1 MRSRYAVSPKLSDVV
16 RFFLEKYPTYG
27 VRKLAWIINRE
38 GQLDRRVNWKAIYRI
53 LKLKGWIQNKK
64 RRGSRPRVKV
74 SRSVASRPNE
84 RWALDTTHFPTK
96 KGWCHMTAVI
106 DCCDRSILGWRI
118 SYSGKT
124 KVAVAALE
132 DAFAARKPDVGL
144 ILRSD
149 NGLVFS
155 SKQFRLSAL
164 KNGCVQEFITPYT
177 PEQNGMIER
186 WFRTLK
192 EECVWLRNFED
203 LTDATREIAD
213 FIDHYNKE
221 RPHWSL
227 GFKTPEEVYNQLA
240 A

>member
-1 MRSRYAVSPKLSDVV
+1 VV

-27 VRKLAWIINRE
+27 VRKLAWVINRE
-38 GQLDRRVNWKAIYRI
+38 GQLERRVNWKAIYRI

-132 DAFAARKPDVGL
+132 DAFAARKPDAGL

-155 SKQFRLSAL
+155 SKHFRLSAI
-164 KNGCVQEFITPYT
+164 KNRCDQAFITPYT

-186 WFRTLK
+186 WFRTLE
-192 EECVWLRNFED
+192 EECFWRRSFDD
-203 LTDATREIAD
+203 LTDASRAIESGSSR
-213 FIDHYNKE
+213 FNK
-221 RPHWSL
+221 
-227 GFKTPEEVYNQLA
+227 
-240 A
+240 

>member
-1 MRSRYAVSPKLSDVV
+1 
-16 RFFLEKYPTYG
+16 
-27 VRKLAWIINRE
+27 
-38 GQLDRRVNWKAIYRI
+38 
-53 LKLKGWIQNKK
+53 
-64 RRGSRPRVKV
+64 
-74 SRSVASRPNE
+74 
-84 RWALDTTHFPTK
+84 
-96 KGWCHMTAVI
+96 MTAVI

-132 DAFAARKPDVGL
+132 DAFTLRKPAPGL
-144 ILRSD
+144 LLRSD

-164 KNGCVQEFITPYT
+164 KNGCLQEFITPYT

-192 EECVWLRNFED
+192 EECVWLKNFED
-203 LTDATREIAD
+203 LSEANRDIGD
-213 FIDHYNKE
+213 FINHYNQH

-227 GFKTPEEVYNQLA
+227 GFKTPKEVFNQLA